1 MVLGGSLRLVT
12 QSSTYNTRAGR
23 LEIYLNNEW
32 GTVCD
37 NDFGLSMLML
47 HVVNLD
53 MLASWSVNQVLSL
66 AMLSNLGERSFVF

>member
-12 QSSTYNTRAGR
+12 QSSTYNTRAGQ

-37 NDFGLSMLML
+37 NDFGFVDANVACRQLGY
-47 HVVNLD
+47 VG
-53 MLASWSVNQVLSL
+53 VLVSQ
-66 AMLSNLGERSFVF
+66 SSTQFGNVEQLG